1 MAIAEEQKN
10 KSSDSVVVVLMPSEM
25 LAETILHARKP
36 RLAKLNQMAHQTNA
50 FT

>member
-1 MAIAEEQKN
+1 MATATEQQT
-10 KSSDSVVVVLMPSEM
+10 KSSDSVVLILMPSEM

-50 FT
+50 